1 MLNKR
6 TASIFLITAL
16 LIGSVGCSSD
26 VKKSD
31 DTSDHVSDE
40 TTKTDDTEKLGI
52 MEQRALLDDGLGN
65 IDFNNAEF
73 NIVFEKQSI
82 ADSFVAEE
90 STGEAL
96 SDAVYNRMIEIEER
110 FNIKIKTTA
119 TGIESSQHTRQ
130 LATLL
135 FAGDDSYDLY
145 QMHSMEGPNIALQ
158 GGLLNLYDFEQIDF
172 SQPWWLD
179 FMIDEQSFMGQLYCF
194 NSPIETNVISGGVVL
209 YFNRDLI
216 EDRKLDDPYELV
228 QSGTWTMDKLYGM
241 VKDAYTDLNSNDTAD
256 IDDFFGYAGYIGETY
271 YTPVSAGLNVLTKK
285 NDDLEL
291 TINSEKTISY
301 IEKWYKLY
309 SSDAALIQSGWST
322 AEQET
327 LFKSNRAIFVSGG
340 VSSASNVYR
349 DSDIN
354 FGIIPMPKLDEN
366 QENYYTMGGRT
377 QYGIPITA
385 KDPDMSATIVE
396 AMTCAGYKSILPT
409 YYETAL
415 KNKYMRDE
423 DYYEQ
428 ALEVMDI
435 IEKSLCVPFWYT
447 YGDSKL
453 FHTMMSDLYSKD
465 STDFA
470 SYYASKQSI
479 AQSRINTI
487 LEYFSKNS

>member
-1 MLNKR
+1 MINKKH
-6 TASIFLITAL
+6 ASLCLIAAL
-16 LIGSVGCSSD
+16 LISSVGCSGD
-26 VKKSD
+26 TPIGD
-31 DTSDHVSDE
+31 DTSSSANDDTTTVSDAAN
-40 TTKTDDTEKLGI
+40 LNI

-65 IDFNNAEF
+65 IDFNKAEF

-90 STGEAL
+90 ATGEAL
-96 SDAVYNRMIEIEER
+96 SDAVYNRMLEIEDR
-110 FNIKIKTTA
+110 FNINIKTTA

-135 FAGDDSYDLY
+135 FSGDDTYDLY

-158 GGLLNLYDFEQIDF
+158 NGLYNLYDFDQIDF

-179 FMIDEQSFMGQLYCF
+179 FMIDEQTFMGQIYCF

-241 VKDAYTDLNSNDTAD
+241 TKDAYTDLNNNDSAD
-256 IDDFFGYAGYIGETY
+256 IDDFFGYAGYMGETY
-271 YTPVSAGLNVLTKK
+271 YTPVSAGLDVVTKTSS
-285 NDDLEL
+285 DLEL
-291 TINSEKTISY
+291 TVNSEKTISY

-309 SSDAALIQSGWST
+309 SNDSSLVQPGWST

-327 LFKSNRAIFVSGG
+327 LFKSSRAIFVSGG

-377 QYGIPITA
+377 QYGIPSTA

-409 YYETAL
+409 YYDIVL
-415 KNKYMRDE
+415 KNKHMRDE
-423 DYYEQ
+423 EHYVQ

-435 IEKSLCVPFWYT
+435 IEKSLSVPFWYT

-470 SYYASKQSI
+470 SYYASKKSI
-479 AQSRINTI
+479 AQDRINTI
-487 LEYFSKNS
+487 LDYFTQNS